1 MVQEYKSSDLDLF
14 DKIDTSNP
22 KDVFL
27 KNKYKNQLMPDN
39 HKSFNYSKKEILKFK
54 NLEDSLTET
63 KSRKEPQDFFNQ
75 IDIDD
80 YSGFK
85 NMYPHNINTNLNRKK
100 LSVKRHVNEDGSY
113 PSIDIHQNSSET
125 TEIFQGIYSEPK
137 FLPGGDKYL
146 LIEFGNVMNL
156 ELNFKAQGLSKLI
169 EVANIKG
176 IYETLPCF
184 ASMIVHYNPDDISY
198 QDLVKELKLIL
209 QDMKENDDVVVTSRL
224 FHFPTVYLDKWTKE
238 AIEDLSLIHI

>member
-27 KNKYKNQLMPDN
+27 KNKSKNQLMPDN

-80 YSGFK
+80 YSSFK
-85 NMYPHNINTNLNRKK
+85 NMYPHNINK
-100 LSVKRHVNEDGSY
+100 
-113 PSIDIHQNSSET
+113 I
-125 TEIFQGIYSEPK
+125 
-137 FLPGGDKYL
+137 
-146 LIEFGNVMNL
+146 
-156 ELNFKAQGLSKLI
+156 
-169 EVANIKG
+169 
-176 IYETLPCF
+176 
-184 ASMIVHYNPDDISY
+184 
-198 QDLVKELKLIL
+198 
-209 QDMKENDDVVVTSRL
+209 
-224 FHFPTVYLDKWTKE
+224 
-238 AIEDLSLIHI
+238 

>member
-27 KNKYKNQLMPDN
+27 KNKSKNQLMPDN

-80 YSGFK
+80 YSSFK

-113 PSIDIHQNSSET
+113 PSIDIHQNSKKNRNISR
-125 TEIFQGIYSEPK
+125 
-137 FLPGGDKYL
+137 YL
-146 LIEFGNVMNL
+146 F
-156 ELNFKAQGLSKLI
+156 
-169 EVANIKG
+169 
-176 IYETLPCF
+176 
-184 ASMIVHYNPDDISY
+184 
-198 QDLVKELKLIL
+198 
-209 QDMKENDDVVVTSRL
+209 
-224 FHFPTVYLDKWTKE
+224 
-238 AIEDLSLIHI
+238 